1 MSAIKWDDKDF
12 IIKLLI
18 SKYQVPDDKVSR
30 LFRMQLIKKMSTN
43 DLKAEIKNLTSNDA
57 PASHND
63 SELRALLQSIVTD
76 SK

>member
-1 MSAIKWDDKDF
+1 MSAIKWNDKDF

-43 DLKAEIKNLTSNDA
+43 DVKAEIKNLTSNDA

-63 SELRALLQSIVTD
+63 SKLRALLQSIVTD